1 MSESPQIEHILV
13 IEDKGGKRTIVLE
26 SATCSIG
33 RDSSNSIV
41 LDSRW
46 ISRHHAILLR
56 VTMPETTNHRF
67 RLIDGDLQGKRST
80 NGLSVNG
87 HCCFSR
93 DLRHGDEI
101 LFGRDVQARYYA
113 TANRSDVEYLTS
125 CEAEDISGF
134 LSNLSSPV
142 KTLISS
148 DIECENS
155 TEAALERLASFPELF
170 SNPIIELDLTGNIT
184 YLNPAAILQFPD
196 IREATLDHPILTGIF
211 SMAQKGKGTYF
222 VREVEVAD
230 KVFEQSVH
238 YITASD
244 LIRSYA
250 VDVTERKQTEEAL
263 RLSEERFQLAV
274 RGSSDGL
281 WDWPDTQKDEL
292 WLAPRFYELLGYEN
306 GEFEASF
313 SKFNELLHLE
323 DRMATLEAIRAH
335 LEEQVPYD
343 VEYRLLSK
351 SGVYRWFRARGQAIW
366 DDKRQTRRM
375 SGSIADITERK
386 QVEGLLKQA
395 HDELE
400 IRVEQRTTQ
409 LKQANEQLHSEI
421 EERQRAEE
429 ALRSSISTNRALL
442 NALPDWMFRIGRDG
456 TFVNFKSGKS
466 ENLPM
471 PTGEFLGKKL
481 GEVLPKEIAG
491 PMMDCVRRAL
501 STSEV
506 QIFEYQLLL
515 NDNLLDYEAR
525 IAVSAANEVIAII
538 RDITERK
545 RAEEDIRN
553 ALKKEKELNELKSR
567 FVAMTSHEFRTP
579 LATILS
585 SAELLEHYSH
595 KWSEEKKISHLQRIQ
610 TAVKHMTELLN
621 YVLLLG
627 KAEAGKLEFKPKPLD
642 LEQFCRE
649 LVEEMQLN
657 ASSHRIIFHAQNQYP
672 TACLDEKLLRHILS
686 NLLSN
691 AIKYSPESD
700 EVRFDLIGEGGEAIF
715 RIQDR
720 GIGIPAAEQAQLF
733 DSFHRASNVGNISG
747 TGLGLA
753 IVKRAVDLH
762 GGKIAVESQVEVGTT
777 FTVTLP
783 CTAI

>member
-41 LDSRW
+41 LHSPW
-46 ISRHHAILLR
+46 ISRHHASLLR
-56 VTMPETTNHRF
+56 VTMPETANHLF

-87 HCCFSR
+87 RHCFSH

-101 LFGRDVQARYYA
+101 LFGRDVWARYYI
-113 TANRSDVEYLTS
+113 TANPSDVEFLKS
-125 CEAEDISGF
+125 CQAEEVSGF
-134 LSNLSSPV
+134 LSNSNKSR
-142 KTLISS
+142 KFETLISS
-148 DIECENS
+148 D
-155 TEAALERLASFPELF
+155 AALERLASFPELF

-196 IREATLDHPILTGIF
+196 IREAKFQHPILAGIV
-211 SMAQKGKGTYF
+211 SMAQKGKRTYF

-313 SKFNELLHLE
+313 SKWKELLHLE
-323 DRMATLEAIRAH
+323 DRTATLEAVRAH
-335 LEEQVPYD
+335 LEEEVPYD
-343 VEYRLLSK
+343 VEYRLLTK
-351 SGVYRWFRARGQAIW
+351 SGAYRWFRARGQTIW
-366 DDKRQTRRM
+366 DDKRQTQRM

-386 QVEGLLKQA
+386 QVEGLLQQA

-471 PTGEFLGKKL
+471 PTEL
-481 GEVLPKEIAG
+481 GEVLPKEVAG

-506 QIFEYQLLL
+506 QIFEYQLLV

-545 RAEEDIRN
+545 RAEQDIRN

-595 KWSEEKKISHLQRIQ
+595 KWSEEKKITHLQRIQ
-610 TAVKHMTELLN
+610 TAVKHMTGLLN
-621 YVLLLG
+621 DVLLLG

-657 ASSHRIIFHAQNQYP
+657 ASSHRIIFHAQNQCP

-700 EVRFDLIGEGGEAIF
+700 EVHFDLIGECGEAIF

-720 GIGIPAAEQAQLF
+720 GIGIPAADRAQLF
-733 DSFHRASNVGNISG
+733 DSFHRASNVENISG

-762 GGKIAVESQVEVGTT
+762 GGKIAVDSQVGVGTT

-783 CTAI
+783 LNK